1 MNILELNLTTSTF
14 KLNYY
19 QLFTSDSPLI
29 HVNSHFFTARLSPV
43 ESKQSIQTR
52 YDSSNQAAAA
62 AASAIRGYIEQLC
75 RTYGT
80 YCCYN
85 HFIPIRL
92 S

>member
-43 ESKQSIQTR
+43 ESKQSIQTH
-52 YDSSNQAAAA
+52 YHSSNQAAATA
-62 AASAIRGYIEQLC
+62 VYAMRGFPY
-75 RTYGT
+75 
-80 YCCYN
+80 
-85 HFIPIRL
+85 
-92 S
+92 